1 MPKLEINM
9 SFTSLLQNELRKKGY
24 LTIDDVASLCNLH
37 GHYLDLGRRKLEADI
52 TPFSLKVNGEKNH
65 IKGWKYLPD
74 EDIDWVKMPVVIPD
88 KKTQEPLLKIDRT
101 FN

>member
-1 MPKLEINM
+1 MKN
-9 SFTSLLQNELRKKGY
+9 FTKLLQSELRRRGY
-24 LTIDDVASLCNLH
+24 LSLDDVIFICNQT
-37 GHYLDLGRRKLEADI
+37 GHFLDTARRKLEADI

-74 EDIDWVKMPVVIPD
+74 EDIDWVKMPIVIPD